1 MGFVITVLG
10 LLSGAIT
17 KLWAKSVT
25 DAKEQRDA
33 LIAENVALKLDMNTR
48 IAAAEAK
55 IERQEKEVQDCHK
68 EKEQV
73 RVELAAVKTRLEI
86 LESRVV

>member
-1 MGFVITVLG
+1 
-10 LLSGAIT
+10 
-17 KLWAKSVT
+17 
-25 DAKEQRDA
+25 
-33 LIAENVALKLDMNTR
+33 MNNR

-55 IERQEKEVQDCHK
+55 IERQEKQVQDCHK
-68 EKEQV
+68 EKEQL